1 MKVSSKSITFWA
13 TALSVLVLDFITKQI
28 AEANLQRGQ
37 PVDVLGDLLR
47 FTLGY
52 NTGIAFGLSLGETSR
67 WVLVGVTIATMAL
80 IFWLFRSVD
89 ARHKLQILA
98 FGLIM
103 GGAAGNLLDR
113 IFGSFGVIDFIDV
126 GIGVARF
133 WTFNIADS
141 AITVGAVL
149 LVLASLFEHKEAAPT
164 VQKAGAGSG
173 SSK

>member
-1 MKVSSKSITFWA
+1 MSLSRKSATFWA
-13 TALSVLVLDFITKQI
+13 LAITITVLDFITKQM
-28 AEANLQRGQ
+28 AEASLQRGQ
-37 PVDVLGDLLR
+37 PVEVLGDFLR

-52 NTGIAFGLSLGETSR
+52 NTGIAFGLSLGGASR
-67 WVLVGVTIATMAL
+67 WLLVAVTMATMGL

-89 ARHKLQILA
+89 ERHKAQVIA

-113 IFGSFGVIDFIDV
+113 IFGDHGVVDFIDV
-126 GIGVARF
+126 GIGQSRF

-149 LVLASLFEHKEAAPT
+149 LVLSSLFETAT
-164 VQKAGAGSG
+164 QKTDP
-173 SSK
+173 KKLVR